1 MVLNY
6 LTGPLI
12 GNLSLPA
19 HMIIWNALLVALLNA
34 LLVALLTWLVMR
46 G

>member
-19 HMIIWNALLVALLNA
+19 HMIIWNALLVALL
-34 LLVALLTWLVMR
+34 TWLVMR